1 MFACVFLSSCDL
13 CVRSGWE
20 MCSPPV
26 QELDK
31 DDVSSRV
38 TIKTSDMDEYVQED
52 SAVSWAFYLRQG
64 GCVFSNIRLI
74 VGWFV
79 ATEWIST
86 KIWMGE

>member
-1 MFACVFLSSCDL
+1 
-13 CVRSGWE
+13 
-20 MCSPPV
+20 
-26 QELDK
+26 
-31 DDVSSRV
+31 
-38 TIKTSDMDEYVQED
+38 MDEYVQED

-79 ATEWIST
+79 TTEWISM